1 MPDSEF
7 DSWLTI
13 GIIDGDNK
21 LGTTPD
27 INLQEWKSDSDFQNN
42 NAAVFYM
49 NPESSRTLP
58 STLVVAQL
66 TIPIDLKSQVKM
78 GVQGFDENGKTI
90 YQYMKWDILPLPSQ
104 SNQLSVEEITPT
116 TLNDSFKTYRVKFK
130 LSENQRNIYA
140 IAGTTDSPLFFPP
153 ASQIGAPFGTDIGGV
168 NPQFFPIIPDSEFDS
183 WLTIGITNG
192 SSSGIIS
199 LTPGFDLSSWS
210 ETNSLET
217 NDGAIYYMIPEKGP
231 SERDDGIVIAQLT
244 IKDDL
249 DAEKKKI
256 TFLAQG
262 KSNEG
267 DDWMKKMWLSLP

>member
-1 MPDSEF
+1 MIFGD
-7 DSWLTI
+7 TI
-13 GIIDGDNK
+13 NPFFIPK
-21 LGTTPD
+21 A
-27 INLQEWKSDSDFQNN
+27 FQ
-42 NAAVFYM
+42 
-49 NPESSRTLP
+49 
-58 STLVVAQL
+58 
-66 TIPIDLKSQVKM
+66 
-78 GVQGFDENGKTI
+78 
-90 YQYMKWDILPLPSQ
+90 
-104 SNQLSVEEITPT
+104 VE
-116 TLNDSFKTYRVKFK
+116 
-130 LSENQRNIYA
+130 
-140 IAGTTDSPLFFPP
+140 
-153 ASQIGAPFGTDIGGV
+153 APFGTDIGGV
-168 NPQFFPIIPDSEFDS
+168 NPQFFPIIHDSEFDS

-199 LTPGFDLSSWS
+199 LSPGFDLSSWS

-217 NDGAIYYMIPEKGP
+217 NDGAIYYMNPENGP